1 MLRPGGRLI
10 ATVPQHPWMWS
21 TPDDLAHH
29 QRRYRIGEL
38 GRKARSAGLKPIYEF
53 SFMTAAFPFMV
64 ASRILGRNRDQPRS
78 LREQL
83 DAEYKLSPSSNKLL
97 LGLCRFEHRLRKAG
111 LPLPFGG
118 SQVVVAERPL

>member
-1 MLRPGGRLI
+1 MI

-29 QRRYRIGEL
+29 QRRYKIGEL
-38 GRKARSAGLKPIYEF
+38 AGKAKAAGLKPLYSS
-53 SFMTAAFPFMV
+53 SFMTVAFPLMM
-64 ASRILGRNRDQPRS
+64 ASRVLGRNREQPRT

-83 DAEYKLSPSSNKLL
+83 EAEYKHSPTINSALLST
-97 LGLCRFEHRLRKAG
+97 CRFEHALRK
-111 LPLPFGG
+111 LRFPLPFGG